1 MNLFLALLLASFG
14 SNVLIEKEEEDD
26 NKIGEAIGRIQ
37 RFCHSLVEFIF
48 RRKQTKEIV
57 SDIPLP
63 TINNLDESST
73 PVVLTN
79 DLSTVPEDIK
89 IPTWQSLHM
98 PRDCFPHIISKHF
111 SCCAKCIPKSIQK
124 GWTYLRSLT
133 HCLVEHRYFEWF
145 IIISILASSTT
156 LVS

>member
-1 MNLFLALLLASFG
+1 MALLLASFG
-14 SNVLIEKEEEDD
+14 SNVLIEKEEDDD
-26 NKIGEAIGRIQ
+26 NKIAEAIERI
-37 RFCHSLVEFIF
+37 RRYFHFLKEFIF

-63 TINNLDESST
+63 ILNNLEESND
-73 PVVLTN
+73 PVV
-79 DLSTVPEDIK
+79 LSTVPEDIK
-89 IPTWQSLHM
+89 IESPPTWRTLHI
-98 PRDCFPHIISKHF
+98 PPDCFPDIISKHY

-145 IIISILASSTT
+145 IIITILASSTT